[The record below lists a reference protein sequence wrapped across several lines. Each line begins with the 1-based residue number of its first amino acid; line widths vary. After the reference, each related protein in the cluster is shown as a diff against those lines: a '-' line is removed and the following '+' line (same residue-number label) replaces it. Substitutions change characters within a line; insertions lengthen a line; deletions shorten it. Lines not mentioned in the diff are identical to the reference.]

1 METQKNVRKKVPS
14 EPILEDE
21 LESAK
26 IKKGNYIAREV
37 PGDVVTAP
45 ACGASSRILAVCVW
59 ESKAAGQ
66 ESPWPGG
73 RAP

>member
-21 LESAK
+21 LASAK

-37 PGDVVTAP
+37 PGDEVPGCVFLGEQSCRTGVTVA
-45 ACGASSRILAVCVW
+45 RR
-59 ESKAAGQ
+59 AG
-66 ESPWPGG
+66 PL
-73 RAP
+73 